1 MLAAFNPSADP
12 SDYLSVPVQHA
23 FYKVMTYNYATQ
35 QFQPAANAAVFSENE
50 TLSNGYTVNNAWL
63 HIDYAIDGHQLGLV
77 QLIYD
82 PTNNLEV

>member
-12 SDYLSVPVQHA
+12 SDYLSLPVQHA

-63 HIDYAIDGHQLGLV
+63 HIDYAIDGH
-77 QLIYD
+77 
-82 PTNNLEV
+82 